1 MRTVLALLALSI
13 CLLAQT
19 AGPSF
24 DGASIKISPPLDSSS
39 GPVYF
44 GEKGGPETDD
54 PGRYTC
60 NFCSIGG
67 LVSQAYDVPEYRLA
81 SANRLPREQFHVIAT
96 IPRGT
101 TREQFRLMLQ
111 NLLAERFKLVAH
123 REPREMQTFRLVV
136 APGGPTLKAHVEGEA
151 PPPAA
156 NTNPANRVPG
166 VYYRVQGK
174 TIAEFAKLVEAQLQR
189 RVTDATGL
197 GGKYDFD
204 LWWSEDLDADPSAP
218 ADRPTIRSA
227 IQSLGLKL
235 ETLKTPLDVV
245 VVDRVEKLPVENQT
259 MWRSLQAAGLRLSR
273 NLAVLRCDRTRLLTR
288 AARKRNPP
296 IPSRAQRA
304 PRKGAVPIANLVS
317 AARDV
322 AVRDR
327 PLLFSTRPAE
337 RSVWTPEV
345 LKSG

>member
-1 MRTVLALLALSI
+1 MQKCKPMRTVLVLPALSI

-24 DGASIKISPPLDSSS
+24 DAASIKISPPLDSSS

-44 GEKGGPETDD
+44 GEKGGPGTDD

-60 NFCSIGG
+60 NFCSIAG

-136 APGGPTLKAHVEGEA
+136 GPGGPTLKAHLEGEA
-151 PPPAA
+151 PPPGKPR
-156 NTNPANRVPG
+156 PANAAPG

-189 RVTDATGL
+189 PVTDATGL
-197 GGKYDFD
+197 SGKYDFD

-235 ETLKTPLDVV
+235 ETLKAPLDVV
-245 VVDRVEKLPVENQT
+245 VVDRVEKLPAEN
-259 MWRSLQAAGLRLSR
+259 
-273 NLAVLRCDRTRLLTR
+273 
-288 AARKRNPP
+288 
-296 IPSRAQRA
+296 
-304 PRKGAVPIANLVS
+304 
-317 AARDV
+317 
-322 AVRDR
+322 
-327 PLLFSTRPAE
+327 
-337 RSVWTPEV
+337 
-345 LKSG
+345 

>member
-1 MRTVLALLALSI
+1 MVTVRFVLTKAYGVNDYQI
-13 CLLAQT
+13 V
-19 AGPSF
+19 GPDWLDRDRF
-24 DGASIKISPPLDSSS
+24 DID
-39 GPVYF
+39 
-44 GEKGGPETDD
+44 
-54 PGRYTC
+54 
-60 NFCSIGG
+60 
-67 LVSQAYDVPEYRLA
+67 
-81 SANRLPREQFHVIAT
+81 AT
-96 IPRGT
+96 MPAGT
-101 TREQFRLMLQ
+101 TMAQFRTMLQ

-197 GGKYDFD
+197 AGKYDFD

-245 VVDRVEKLPVENQT
+245 VVDRVEKLPVEN
-259 MWRSLQAAGLRLSR
+259 
-273 NLAVLRCDRTRLLTR
+273 
-288 AARKRNPP
+288 
-296 IPSRAQRA
+296 
-304 PRKGAVPIANLVS
+304 
-317 AARDV
+317 
-322 AVRDR
+322 
-327 PLLFSTRPAE
+327 
-337 RSVWTPEV
+337 
-345 LKSG
+345 